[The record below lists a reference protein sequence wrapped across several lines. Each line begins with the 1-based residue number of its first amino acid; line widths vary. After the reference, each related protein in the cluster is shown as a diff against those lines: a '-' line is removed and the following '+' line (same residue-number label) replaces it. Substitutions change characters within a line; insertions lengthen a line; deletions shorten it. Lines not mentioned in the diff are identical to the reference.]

1 MNETKQ
7 VLRKFAI
14 TQEEVDAIRS
24 VGAAMGDGLYE
35 FVAEW
40 YEWLQQQPEY
50 DTYFA
55 SRSDTLE
62 RVQSLQI
69 DHWTQFFECDL
80 DQDYIASR
88 RKVGAIHEHIQL
100 PNDAYC
106 AGMNAAAGLISK
118 RIKALAPDEETRYI
132 WTESVNKLIHLDT
145 FLSLDEITRIQTD
158 KIRAQSNSL
167 MEVSTPVTPI
177 WEGILLLP
185 LLGIIDSARTQYI
198 MNTTLEKISTTRTQ
212 VFVMDISGVSAV
224 DTAVANQLIKITK
237 ATELM
242 GCKSI
247 ISGISPAIARTLVEL
262 GISVG
267 DLQTTSTLRDAFEI
281 AIRHIDPEH
290 RILNTVTDR

>member
-1 MNETKQ
+1 MTQNK
-7 VLRKFAI
+7 VFARFDI
-14 TQEEVDAIRS
+14 TLDDVAAIREF
-24 VGAAMGDGLYE
+24 GAKLGDNLRS
-35 FVAEW
+35 FVLDW
-40 YEWLQQQPEY
+40 YEWLQQQDEY
-50 DTYFA
+50 DTFFD
-55 SRSDTLE
+55 RRPDVLE

-69 DHWTQFFECDL
+69 DHWQSFFECDL
-80 DQDYIASR
+80 DERYIASR
-88 RKVGAIHEHIQL
+88 RKIGAIHEHIQL

-106 AGMNAAAGLISK
+106 AGMNMSVQLLK
-118 RIKALAPDEETRYI
+118 LRIKELASDTKTANR
-132 WTESVNKLIHLDT
+132 WADATSKLVNLDT
-145 FLSLDEITRIQTD
+145 YLALDEITRIQTE
-158 KIRAQSNSL
+158 KIRAQSNAL

-262 GISVG
+262 GISIG

-281 AIRHIDPEH
+281 AIRHIDPKNAMLVKSDSH
-290 RILNTVTDR
+290 

>member
-1 MNETKQ
+1 MTQNK
-7 VLRKFAI
+7 VFARFDI
-14 TQEEVDAIRS
+14 TQDDVAAIREF
-24 VGAAMGDGLYE
+24 GAKLGDNLRS
-35 FVAEW
+35 FVLDW
-40 YEWLQQQPEY
+40 YEWLQQQDEY
-50 DTYFA
+50 DTFFD
-55 SRSDTLE
+55 RRPDVLE
-62 RVQSLQI
+62 RVQSLQM
-69 DHWTQFFECDL
+69 DHWQSFFECDL
-80 DQDYIASR
+80 DERYIASR
-88 RKVGAIHEHIQL
+88 RKIGAIHEHIQL

-106 AGMNAAAGLISK
+106 AGMNMSFQLLKLRINELASNTKTANRWADATSK
-118 RIKALAPDEETRYI
+118 L
-132 WTESVNKLIHLDT
+132 VNLDT
-145 FLSLDEITRIQTD
+145 YLALDEITRIQTE
-158 KIRAQSNSL
+158 KIRAQSNAL

-262 GISVG
+262 GISIG

-281 AIRHIDPEH
+281 AIRHIDPKNAMLVKSDSH
-290 RILNTVTDR
+290 

>member
-1 MNETKQ
+1 MTQNK
-7 VLRKFAI
+7 VFARFDI
-14 TQEEVDAIRS
+14 TQDDVAAIREF
-24 VGAAMGDGLYE
+24 GAKLGDNLRS
-35 FVAEW
+35 FVLDW
-40 YEWLQQQPEY
+40 YEWLQQQDEY
-50 DTYFA
+50 DTFFD
-55 SRSDTLE
+55 RRPDVLE
-62 RVQSLQI
+62 RVQSLQM
-69 DHWTQFFECDL
+69 DHWQSFFECDL
-80 DQDYIASR
+80 DERYIASR
-88 RKVGAIHEHIQL
+88 RKIGAIHEHIQL

-106 AGMNAAAGLISK
+106 AGMNMSFQLLKLRINELASNTKTANRWADATSK
-118 RIKALAPDEETRYI
+118 L
-132 WTESVNKLIHLDT
+132 VNLDT
-145 FLSLDEITRIQTD
+145 YLALDEITRIQTE
-158 KIRAQSNSL
+158 KIRAQSNAL

-262 GISVG
+262 GISIG

-281 AIRHIDPEH
+281 AIRHIDPKNAM
-290 RILNTVTDR
+290 LVKSDSL

>member
-1 MNETKQ
+1 MKQ
-7 VLRKFAI
+7 NKVFARFDI
-14 TQEEVDAIRS
+14 SKDDVAAIQEFGRAL
-24 VGAAMGDGLYE
+24 GDGMQQ
-35 FVAEW
+35 FVQDW
-40 YEWLQQQPEY
+40 YQWLQQQEEY
-50 DTYFA
+50 DTYFD
-55 SRSDTLE
+55 RRPDTLE

-69 DHWTQFFECDL
+69 DHWHSFFECEL
-80 DQDYIASR
+80 DEHYIMSR
-88 RKVGAIHEHIQL
+88 RKIGGIHEHIQL

-106 AGMNAAAGLISK
+106 AGMNMAAKLLKQSI
-118 RIKALAPDEETRYI
+118 RELAPDIETASR
-132 WTESVNKLIHLDT
+132 WADATSKLINLDT
-145 FLSLDEITRIQTD
+145 YLALDEITRIQTE
-158 KIRAQSNSL
+158 KIRAQSNAL

-281 AIRHIDPEH
+281 AIRHIDPNNSMLSKSDSH
-290 RILNTVTDR
+290 

>member
-1 MNETKQ
+1 MKQ
-7 VLRKFAI
+7 DTVFARFDI
-14 TQEEVDAIRS
+14 AEEDVTAIREF
-24 VGAAMGDGLYE
+24 GQAMGDQKRQ
-35 FVAEW
+35 FVLDW
-40 YEWLQQQPEY
+40 YLWLQQQEEFN
-50 DTYFA
+50 TYFD
-55 SRSDTLE
+55 RRPDTLE

-69 DHWTQFFECDL
+69 DHWQTFFECEL
-80 DQDYIASR
+80 DEHYIASR
-88 RKVGAIHEHIQL
+88 RKIGAIHEHIQL

-106 AGMNAAAGLISK
+106 AGMNIAAKLLKQQIRG
-118 RIKALAPDEETRYI
+118 LAPNAETANR
-132 WTESVNKLIHLDT
+132 WADATTKLINLDT
-145 FLSLDEITRIQTD
+145 YLSLDEITRIQTE
-158 KIRAQSNSL
+158 KIRAQSNAL

-198 MNTTLEKISTTRTQ
+198 MNTTLEKISTIRTQ

-262 GISVG
+262 GISIG

-281 AIRHIDPEH
+281 AIRHIDPNNPMLPKNDSH
-290 RILNTVTDR
+290 